1 MLFYIIL
8 LLIISEGVLS
18 FEKSCNYCKFF
29 ISSPDNNADLGQCKI
44 FRDAL
49 YFDDTIKINNF
60 AVHCRKDEKLCGKE
74 GLFYS
79 EIDDIDDLIDDK
91 YIIEQLEIEVASA
104 LQKIRNIIKKE
115 KELNRTD

>member
-79 EIDDIDDLIDDK
+79 EIDDIDDLIDEK
-91 YIIEQLEIEVASA
+91 YIFEQLEMEVASA
-104 LQKIRNIIKKE
+104 LQKIRNIIKKR
-115 KELNRTD
+115 KRIK